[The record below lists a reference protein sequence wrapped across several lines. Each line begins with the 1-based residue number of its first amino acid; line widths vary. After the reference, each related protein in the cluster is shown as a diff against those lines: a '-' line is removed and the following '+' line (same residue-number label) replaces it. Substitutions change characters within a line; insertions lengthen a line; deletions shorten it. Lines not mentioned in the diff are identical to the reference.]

1 MSFGGLS
8 NLGGSVFTL
17 KVDDTQLVAGLSRA
31 EAAARAASNRIGG
44 DLTRGSKAATQGMLQ
59 LGYAVD
65 DLQYGFGAIA
75 NNLPMIA
82 MGFGMS
88 AGIAGSVAIAA
99 TIVNQLIHNW
109 GDLSTLLAGSATGTI
124 PSLSGAT
131 EQLTGQLK
139 KLDDEILKLSKD
151 QAGLNTLDLQRLS
164 VLKQVSERGHAFVS
178 AERDVAGM
186 RSEQET
192 EMGAAFTKAAGKIP
206 GGASALVAM
215 LVQNGMSVEDA
226 TNAVAGAAKG
236 KGGALED
243 ILPHVPG
250 EAPYLDLF
258 RATGEGVAREKQE
271 KEDLKEA
278 EAVKNREKQRTSE
291 RQRLEERLN
300 QEGMKNEEQGKRDQ
314 LDQEKRDMQD
324 QIKRGEHL
332 LTAEGKKQLQ
342 DRLLGGVAPQSSSVM
357 SAKAA
362 SDKLLTDSFNK
373 VPEKQLK
380 KLTEMHATLKNID
393 TRLRALGLQ

>member
-1 MSFGGLS
+1 MGISFS
-8 NLGGSVFTL
+8 SVFSITE
-17 KVDDTQLVAGLSRA
+17 R
-31 EAAARAASNRIGG
+31 
-44 DLTRGSKAATQGMLQ
+44 RGSTCTSNKTSPNG
-59 LGYAVD
+59 VV
-65 DLQYGFGAIA
+65 
-75 NNLPMIA
+75 
-82 MGFGMS
+82 
-88 AGIAGSVAIAA
+88 SVITALSPNGLAELDEE
-99 TIVNQLIHNW
+99 IV
-109 GDLSTLLAGSATGTI
+109 
-124 PSLSGAT
+124 
-131 EQLTGQLK
+131 
-139 KLDDEILKLSKD
+139 KLSKD

-300 QEGMKNEEQGKRDQ
+300 QEGMRNEEQGKRDQ
-314 LDQEKRDMQD
+314 LEQEKRDMQD

-332 LTAEGKKQLQ
+332 LTSEGKQQLQ